1 MLVIIVGAGK
11 IGEAV
16 ISFLEDLGIHTRV
29 IDRDPERCGI
39 ISRKYSAAV
48 FHGDATDEELLKIAG
63 AEEADTLIA
72 CTDSD
77 EINLKVSKI
86 AKEKFSIPMV
96 IARVNHLSTDQNE
109 FREYADVV
117 LSFGGLLIQAIENAV
132 LRKEGLHVLY
142 EDKQSNVIVLKA
154 KVPSSSSLIG
164 TRIKDLIDGGKIQVL
179 LIRGGRVVEIKDDT
193 EVMYG
198 DEFLLMGDRS
208 KVSLFISMLLTRS

>member
-16 ISFLEDLGIHTRV
+16 VGFLEDLGIHIRV

-39 ISRKYSAAV
+39 ISRRYSAAV

-63 AEEADTLIA
+63 AEEADTLVA
-72 CTDSD
+72 CTDD
-77 EINLKVSKI
+77 DGTNLKVSKI
-86 AKEKFSIPMV
+86 AKEKFSIPIV
-96 IARVNHLSTDQNE
+96 IARVNHLSTNQNE

-117 LSFGGLLIQAIENAV
+117 LSVGELLVQAIENAI
-132 LRKEGLHVLY
+132 LRKGPHILY

-164 TRIKDLIDGGKIQVL
+164 TRIKDLIDGGKIQAL
-179 LIRGGRVVEIKDDT
+179 LIRGGKVIEIKDDT
-193 EVMYG
+193 EVMYD
-198 DEFLLMGDRS
+198 DEFLLVGDRN